1 MADAAAPAV
10 RARAAVPDLG
20 AVSVGVGSAVGLGAL
35 AASDGGYFP
44 TAWGWTA
51 LVTLWLVVA
60 WLLLDRAEV
69 NGGRLG
75 GLFLGAVTALAGWT
89 WLSLA
94 WTENTTQTALEGL
107 RVLAYLGIAAV
118 LVLVVRAERV
128 PALLRGTLAALVLVS
143 IYGLATR
150 LFPDRLG
157 TYDPVA
163 GYRLSDPIGYWNGL
177 GIFAAMAAL
186 LALVVLARDGS
197 LVARCLAGA
206 SFPLLL
212 ATVYFTFSR
221 GAWIALGVG
230 FLAAFALDPRRLH
243 LAVALLVAGVPGGI
257 AVLVCSSSDAL
268 TNRDAPLTDA
278 VEQGH
283 EVALLLLLL
292 ALLGAGAAAAL
303 AYGERRIEPARTVRL
318 AFAVVLGV
326 ITAAAVLGLF
336 VRFGGPVRLV
346 DRAYDAFKAA
356 PPAAST
362 SADLQQRLFTFTG
375 GYRVEL
381 WTAAWHDFGDHP
393 VLGSGPGTYEEYWY
407 RHRPIPH
414 DVRDAHSLYLE
425 TLAELGPLGLA
436 LLLAA
441 LAVPLAAAVAARRH
455 PLAPGA
461 VAVYVAF
468 LAHAGVDWDWELMG
482 VTAPALA
489 CAVALI
495 VLQPGAAPIVPGS
508 RLRVGAA
515 VGAIALAA
523 VAFVGLVG
531 SSALAASQDAA
542 GSAAPDYAK
551 AEREARKAKRW
562 APWSSE
568 PWQGLGEAQLAAGD
582 TAAARGSFRK
592 AIDKEPTDWLLWFHL
607 AEASTGAAKRQAA
620 DEALRLNPLNFDVLT
635 MQKQLRGG

>member
-20 AVSVGVGSAVGLGAL
+20 AVGVSVGSAVGIGAL

-51 LVTLWLVVA
+51 LLTLWLVTA
-60 WLLLDRAEV
+60 WLLLGRAEV

-75 GLFLGAVTALAGWT
+75 GLFLGAVSALAGWT
-89 WLSLA
+89 WLSLG
-94 WTENTTQTALEGL
+94 WTENATQTALEGFRL
-107 RVLAYLGIAAV
+107 LGYLGIAAA

-128 PALLRGTLAALVLVS
+128 VALLRGILAALALVS

-157 TYDPVA
+157 VYDPVA
-163 GYRLSDPIGYWNGL
+163 GYRLSDPVGYWNGL
-177 GIFAAMAAL
+177 GIFAAMATL
-186 LALVVLARDGS
+186 LALVVLARDRS

-221 GAWIALGVG
+221 GAWIALGLG
-230 FLAAFALDPRRLH
+230 FVAAFALDARRLQ

-278 VEQGH
+278 VQQGH

-292 ALLGAGAAAAL
+292 ALLGAGAAAAF
-303 AYGERRIEPARTVRL
+303 AFAERRVEPGRTIRL

-326 ITAAAVLGLF
+326 IAAAAVLGAF
-336 VRFGGPVRLV
+336 VRFGGPISLV

-362 SADLQQRLFTFTG
+362 SADLQERLFTFTG

-381 WTAAWHDFGDHP
+381 WTAAWDDFKDHP
-393 VLGSGPGTYEEYWY
+393 LLGSGPGTYEEYWNQ
-407 RHRPIPH
+407 HRPIPH

-436 LLLAA
+436 LLLVA
-441 LAVPLAAAVAARRH
+441 LAVPLAAAVGARRH

-461 VAVYVAF
+461 LAVYVAF

-489 CAVALI
+489 CGVALI
-495 VLQPGAAPIVPGS
+495 VLQPAAAPIVPGS
-508 RLRVGAA
+508 RLRVGGA
-515 VGAIALAA
+515 VGAVAVAA
-523 VAFVGLVG
+523 IAFVGLVG
-531 SSALAASQDAA
+531 SNALAASDDAA
-542 GSAAPDYAK
+542 SATAPDYAK
-551 AEREARKAKRW
+551 VEREARKAKRW

-568 PWQGLGEAQLAAGD
+568 PWQRLGEAQLAAGD
-582 TAAARGSFRK
+582 NAAARESLRK
-592 AIDKEPTDWLLWFHL
+592 AIDKEPTDWLLWFQL
-607 AEASTGAAKRQAA
+607 AEASTGDAKRQAA
-620 DEALRLNPLNFDVLT
+620 DEAARLNPLNFDVQT
-635 MQKQLRGG
+635 MQRQLEGG

>member
-10 RARAAVPDLG
+10 RARAAVSDLG
-20 AVSVGVGSAVGLGAL
+20 AVGVGVGSALGIGAL

-51 LVTLWLVVA
+51 LLTLWLAAA
-60 WLLLDRAEV
+60 WLLLGRAEV

-75 GLFLGAVTALAGWT
+75 GLFLGAVTVLAGWT

-94 WTENTTQTALEGL
+94 WTENATQTALEGFRL
-107 RVLAYLGIAAV
+107 LGYLGIAAA

-128 PALLRGTLAALVLVS
+128 TALLRGTLAALALVS

-177 GIFAAMAAL
+177 GIFAAMGAL
-186 LALVVLARDGS
+186 LALVVLARDRN

-221 GAWIALGVG
+221 GAWIALALG
-230 FLAAFALDPRRLH
+230 FLAAFALDSRRLH
-243 LAVALLVAGVPGGI
+243 LAVALLVAAVPGGI
-257 AVLVCSSSDAL
+257 AVFICSSSDAL

-278 VEQGH
+278 VQQGQ
-283 EVALLLLLL
+283 EVALLLALL

-303 AYGERRIEPARTVRL
+303 AYAERRFEPARALRT

-326 ITAAAVLGLF
+326 AAAAAVLGLF
-336 VRFGGPVRLV
+336 VRFGGPVSLV

-362 SADLQQRLFTFTG
+362 SADLQERLFTFTG

-381 WTAAWHDFGDHP
+381 WTAAWDDFEDHP
-393 VLGSGPGTYEEYWY
+393 LLGSGPGTYEEYWNQ
-407 RHRPIPH
+407 HRPIAH

-425 TLAELGPLGLA
+425 TLAELGPIGLA
-436 LLLAA
+436 LLLVA
-441 LAVPLAAAVAARRH
+441 LAVPLVAAVPARRH

-461 VAVYVAF
+461 LATYVAF

-495 VLQPGAAPIVPGS
+495 VLQPAAAPIVPGS
-508 RLRVGAA
+508 RLRIGVA
-515 VGAIALAA
+515 VGAMALAA

-531 SSALAASQDAA
+531 SNALAASADAA
-542 GSAAPDYAK
+542 NATAPDYAK
-551 AEREARKAKRW
+551 VEREARKAKRW

-568 PWQGLGEAQLAAGD
+568 PWQELGEAQLADGD
-582 TAAARGSFRK
+582 TAAARRSLQK

-607 AEASTGAAKRQAA
+607 AEASTGDAKRAAA
-620 DEALRLNPLNFDVLT
+620 DEAARLNPLNFDVQT
-635 MQKQLRGG
+635 MQKQLGG